1 MRYGKATIGG
11 ISIAQAISE
20 QYKGEDGFNE
30 EEKQNEREREK
41 QNLIVTTNKEGGM
54 KQIEVKG
61 IDKAYA
67 WRANV
72 GKSKD
77 ITLQFQ
83 KISELGPPGTIQS
96 LIPTCMNL
104 YLDKNFLYSWDQFFQ
119 ITAELSNLRVLVLTG
134 NRFRR
139 IDKTYFDGKIIDQ
152 MVPLHL
158 NELVLIDMN
167 LDWSQIDILSPT
179 LHYVE

>member
-1 MRYGKATIGG
+1 
-11 ISIAQAISE
+11 
-20 QYKGEDGFNE
+20 
-30 EEKQNEREREK
+30 
-41 QNLIVTTNKEGGM
+41 M

-61 IDKAYA
+61 IDKAYM
-67 WRANV
+67 WRSNV

-83 KISELGPPGTIQS
+83 KISELGPPGSIS
-96 LIPTCMNL
+96 NLIPTCMNL

-119 ITAELSNLRVLVLTG
+119 ITKELSNLRILVLTG

-139 IDKTYFDGKIIDQ
+139 IDKTYFDGKNIDQ

-158 NELVLIDMN
+158 NELVLINMN

-179 LHYVE
+179 LHYVEQLYLV